1 MTGALRY
8 FAYGSNML
16 TARLERRVGP
26 VELVGRA
33 RIAGRRLTF
42 HKRSGDGS
50 GKCDIPVAE
59 SSVEEVHG
67 VVYEMPDSALEELD
81 RFEGGYKRT
90 LLEVDLSGNPV
101 DAHAYLAQSVHVERG
116 IRPFDWYLQLVH
128 AGTHQHGLVEEY
140 RSVLGEVL
148 DKPDPVLHRS
158 DRLEALGVLREF
170 YAALERDSG
179 FG

>member
-1 MTGALRY
+1 MRY

-33 RIAGRRLTF
+33 RVAGRRLAF

-59 SSVEEVHG
+59 SPSEEVHG

-81 RFEGGYKRT
+81 RFEGGYSRA
-90 LLEVDLSGNPV
+90 LLEVELSGDPV
-101 DAHAYLAQSVHVERG
+101 EAHAYLAQSVHVDPG
-116 IRPFDWYLQLVH
+116 ARPFDWYLQLVH

-140 RSVLGEVL
+140 RSVLAEVV

-158 DRLEALGVLREF
+158 DRLEALRVLKEF
-170 YAALERDSG
+170 YAALERDPG
-179 FG
+179 FAS